1 MFAINGTEMLIT
13 VCISILSIL
22 LRIFLIRMVANL
34 LILVAFAIA
43 IVAPI
48 IWYINE
54 ANNGTQMPIFGLYV
68 GSIISAFIMTLLTVP
83 LWPVSSLMQ
92 WTGKKE
98 RKRLSK
104 IEETSNQKN
113 IAEKKDPIV
122 NTHQE

>member
-22 LRIFLIRMVANL
+22 LSIFLIRMVANL

-48 IWYINE
+48 IWYIN
-54 ANNGTQMPIFGLYV
+54 AASNGTQVPIFGLYV

-104 IEETSNQKN
+104 IEETSDQTNS
-113 IAEKKDPIV
+113 AEKKDPIV

>member
-1 MFAINGTEMLIT
+1 
-13 VCISILSIL
+13 
-22 LRIFLIRMVANL
+22 MVANL

-48 IWYINE
+48 VWYMNE
-54 ANNGTQMPIFGLYV
+54 VGNGSQMPIFGLYV
-68 GSIISAFIMTLLTVP
+68 GSIVSAFLMTLLTVP

-104 IEETSNQKN
+104 IEETSKKTKST
-113 IAEKKDPIV
+113 EKKDPIIDSSAK
-122 NTHQE
+122 

>member
-22 LRIFLIRMVANL
+22 LSIFLIRMVANL

-43 IVAPI
+43 IVVPI

-113 IAEKKDPIV
+113 IAEKKDPII
-122 NTHQE
+122 NTHQK

>member
-1 MFAINGTEMLIT
+1 MLAINGTEMLIT

-22 LRIFLIRMVANL
+22 LSIFLIRMVANL

-48 IWYINE
+48 VWYMNE
-54 ANNGTQMPIFGLYV
+54 VGNGSQMPIFGLYV
-68 GSIISAFIMTLLTVP
+68 GSIVSAFLMTLLTVP

-104 IEETSNQKN
+104 IEETSKKTKST
-113 IAEKKDPIV
+113 EKKDPIIDSSAK
-122 NTHQE
+122 

>member
-22 LRIFLIRMVANL
+22 LSIFLIRMVANL

-48 IWYINE
+48 IWYIN
-54 ANNGTQMPIFGLYV
+54 AASNGTQVPIFGLYV

-104 IEETSNQKN
+104 IEETSKKTN
-113 IAEKKDPIV
+113 ITAKKDPIIDSSAK
-122 NTHQE
+122 